1 MKNYSSVAKPAPQFQ
16 VGRIYDRR
24 SEINGPF
31 GGSAQSGIAPSRVA
45 DVVFIFTGP
54 SGAQFGYTDAE
65 STDENGGMTFSYT
78 GEGQVGNM
86 TFTKGNRAI
95 LEHSQEGRA
104 LHLFRSKGKSQGQEY
119 IGEFLY
125 ADHEVTD
132 GIDRNGDARE
142 VIIFQ
147 LVSVRTAELLESL
160 EASVGPIYV
169 PKSLAEARS
178 LAISAAMGAGFKSGQ
193 SAIRNLYA
201 RSRAVKDYVLMR
213 AGGVCESCSKPAPFV
228 RANGS
233 PYLEPHHTTR
243 VSDGGA
249 DHPQFVGAVCPS
261 CHREIHYGKDG
272 ERKNLALRTL
282 LLRIEA
288 I

>member
-1 MKNYSSVAKPAPQFQ
+1 
-16 VGRIYDRR
+16 
-24 SEINGPF
+24 
-31 GGSAQSGIAPSRVA
+31 
-45 DVVFIFTGP
+45 
-54 SGAQFGYTDAE
+54 
-65 STDENGGMTFSYT
+65 MTFSYT

-104 LHLFRSKGKSQGQEY
+104 LHLFRSKGKGQGQEY

-125 ADHEVTD
+125 ADHEVTN
-132 GIDRNGDARE
+132 GTDRNGEVRK
-142 VIIFQ
+142 VIIFR

-160 EASVGPIYV
+160 EASAGPIHV
-169 PKSLAEARS
+169 PKTLAEARS
-178 LAISAAMGAGFKSGQ
+178 LAISAAMGAGVKSGQ

-213 AGGVCESCSKPAPFV
+213 AGGVCESCSKPAPFF

-272 ERKNLALRTL
+272 ERKNLALRNFL
-282 LLRIEA
+282 RRIEA
-288 I
+288 L